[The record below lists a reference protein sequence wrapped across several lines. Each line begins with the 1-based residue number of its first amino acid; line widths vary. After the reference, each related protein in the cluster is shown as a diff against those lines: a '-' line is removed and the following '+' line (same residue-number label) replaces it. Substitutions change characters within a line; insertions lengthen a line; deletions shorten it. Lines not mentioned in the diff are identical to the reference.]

1 MSKIE
6 LLKVYEKAVKNS
18 IDKTGAVPRV
28 LIKMAI
34 ESGIEP
40 SEIRRI
46 VEKQLS
52 QATELS
58 KVNHLILVDRYINRT
73 PVHV

>member
-6 LLKVYEKAVKNS
+6 LLKMYEKAVKNS

-40 SEIRRI
+40 S
-46 VEKQLS
+46 QLPPLEVG
-52 QATELS
+52 AW
-58 KVNHLILVDRYINRT
+58 
-73 PVHV
+73 